1 MKAPLA
7 FLVQVFNEQRS
18 LRRDGQEVVGGYGTI
33 AEFEADGVTRTPV
46 ATSNPDLVGVLYPNL
61 IGAALFE

>member
-7 FLVQVFNEQRS
+7 FGTGFNEQRS
-18 LRRDGQEVVGGYGTI
+18 LRRDGQVVGGYGTI

-46 ATSNPDLVGVLYPNL
+46 ATSNPDLVGVLYPT
-61 IGAALFE
+61 